1 MENSEL
7 SLISLEDFCQQMMI
21 GKSLAYRLLNSGEIQ
36 GAFKLNRIWKIPQSA
51 VYDYLKRKSK

>member
-1 MENSEL
+1 MENTEL
-7 SLISLEDFCQQMMI
+7 GLISLEEFCQQMMI
-21 GKSLAYRLLNSGEIQ
+21 GKSLAYRLLNSGEIR